1 VSAGALE
8 ADRLQGMVSAVML
21 GAGNRGSDVYG
32 ELALKG
38 AGLRFVAV
46 ADRNPAKLERF
57 GAMHGIPASAQFLD
71 WRDAVAFA
79 QTQQLESAFV
89 CLPDALHEDASIACL
104 EADLHVMLEKP
115 AANTLAGTRRVLRA
129 AQTSSRAVMLG
140 YVLRFTP
147 FFQTLRRV
155 IQSGTLGQVV
165 TLDWRENVS
174 SMHYAHSYVR
184 GNWRNTTESSPMIL
198 AKCSH
203 DLDLLGWLTGLPVT
217 RASSFGGLRHFT
229 SENAPEGA
237 PKRCLEGCP
246 VSESCAF
253 YAPKVYLTGDAG
265 WPASV
270 ISPDSGLDARRAAL
284 ETGPYGRCVYHC
296 DNDVVDHQV
305 AILELQ
311 SGASATFAMHGHSGE
326 EGRTFRIDGT
336 LASLRGVFSAT
347 KQELR
352 LEKHDVA
359 TASSG
364 VGELIPIE
372 AAPGMSG
379 AGHGG
384 GDAGLMRAFV
394 QAVQRN
400 TRADPAQYLTSHLL
414 AFALEDS
421 RLNGGRVVDL
431 ERFRADG

>member
-1 VSAGALE
+1 
-8 ADRLQGMVSAVML
+8 MVSAVML
-21 GAGNRGSDVYG
+21 GAGNRGLDVYG
-32 ELALKG
+32 KLALEG
-38 AGLRFVAV
+38 AGLRFAAV
-46 ADRNPAKLERF
+46 ADRNPLILERF
-57 GAMHGIPASAQFLD
+57 GAMHGIPASARFLD
-71 WRDAVAFA
+71 WCEAVRFA
-79 QTQQLESAFV
+79 QVQQLEAAFV
-89 CLPDALHEDASIACL
+89 CLPDALHEDAAVLCL

-115 AANTLAGTRRVLRA
+115 AANTLIGTRRVLRA
-129 AQTSSRAVMLG
+129 MDASSRVVMLG

-155 IQSGTLGQVV
+155 IADGALGQIV
-165 TLDWRENVS
+165 TMDWRENVS

-184 GNWRNTTESSPMIL
+184 GNWRNVRESSPMIL

-203 DLDLLGWLTGLPVT
+203 DLDLLGWLTGLQVT
-217 RASSFGGLRHFT
+217 RASSLGGLRYFT
-229 SENAPEGA
+229 AEHAPQGA
-237 PKRCLEGCP
+237 PQRCLEGCP

-253 YAPKVYLTGDAG
+253 YAPKVYLTDNAG

-270 ISPDSGLDARRAAL
+270 ISADSSLDARRAAL

-305 AILELQ
+305 AILEL
-311 SGASATFAMHGHSGE
+311 SGGVSATFAMHGHSGE

-336 LASLRGVFSAT
+336 LATLRGVFSAT

-352 LEKHDVA
+352 LERHDVE

-364 VGELIPIE
+364 ASELIPIE
-372 AAPGMSG
+372 AVRGVTG

-384 GDAGLMRAFV
+384 GDAGLTWAFV
-394 QAVQRN
+394 EAVQDN
-400 TRADPAQYLTSHLL
+400 TRADPAQYLESHLL

-421 RLNGGRVVDL
+421 RLNGGHVVDL
-431 ERFRADG
+431 ELFRANG